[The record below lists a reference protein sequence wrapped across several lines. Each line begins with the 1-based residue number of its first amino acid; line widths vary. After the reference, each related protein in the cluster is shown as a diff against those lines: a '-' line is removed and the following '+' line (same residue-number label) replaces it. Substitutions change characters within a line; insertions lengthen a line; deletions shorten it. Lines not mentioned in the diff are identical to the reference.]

1 MPRKQDVK
9 HESKYKRENCRTKT
23 LKKLHNP
30 KSISQ
35 LDNNK
40 NKTRIGI
47 QESRC
52 YAQST

>member
-1 MPRKQDVK
+1 MNQNTRKKIVEQK
-9 HESKYKRENCRTKT
+9 HK
-23 LKKLHNP
+23 KKLHNP

-40 NKTRIGI
+40 NKKRIGI

-52 YAQST
+52 DMPIQHKKLMVM